1 MTDHE
6 TDPLDGYGMRIGR
19 ELHALSEL
27 AIEPFDAVAIAHAVA
42 VTHPGSV
49 RLVPIA
55 ARGLGRRRW
64 LMLAVLALTS
74 VLLMALWVGVGQQTP
89 GPLTFAPGSIAFV
102 RGGDLYVAKAD
113 GSGPVMVATGDA
125 GHGEWIFQFAFAPD
139 RRHLA
144 FVRYGITPS
153 LVLEDPR
160 NEATAVVA
168 DCCGRFAWGPG
179 GDRLAVYN
187 HGELTIVTLG
197 GAVLRRITLPE
208 DFERDSKGSFG
219 MSWSP
224 DGRWIAVTGCRG
236 LPTAGCEFDH
246 DWLLISPDGS
256 ETRWVPASPADSYR
270 FTTLEWAPDG
280 RIALSLP
287 SPPSVRILPADAG
300 RSLDITVPS
309 PEYADGLLWSPTG
322 SQLAV
327 FGRRSTAEDIGL
339 YLIDPAGSSAA
350 LTTDPV
356 LPDGSMGWSV
366 DGTRLLFGGEV
377 GLVDGTQG
385 LWSVDPD
392 GGMPTQLI
400 RDVDGG
406 YGFVVAGNPQ

>member
-1 MTDHE
+1 MKADDARLASEMHALGDLAVRPFDAAAMAHAIALSGQTIRPGASWSIVSGRRQIWLALGLAAIVATALALALLVASRR
-6 TDPLDGYGMRIGR
+6 TDPL
-19 ELHALSEL
+19 A
-27 AIEPFDAVAIAHAVA
+27 F
-42 VTHPGSV
+42 
-49 RLVPIA
+49 A
-55 ARGLGRRRW
+55 A
-64 LMLAVLALTS
+64 
-74 VLLMALWVGVGQQTP
+74 
-89 GPLTFAPGSIAFV
+89 GSIAFV
-102 RGGDLYVAKAD
+102 RGGDLIVAAPD
-113 GSGPVMVATGDA
+113 GTTEVVVESATPETVPDR
-125 GHGEWIFQFAFAPD
+125 FAFAPD

-160 NEATAVVA
+160 NEVTAVVA

-187 HGELTIVTLG
+187 HDELTIVTLG
-197 GAVLRRITLPE
+197 GAVLQRITLPE

-322 SQLAV
+322 SQLVV
-327 FGRRSTAEDIGL
+327 FGRRGTAEDIGL

-385 LWSVDPD
+385 LWSVDP
-392 GGMPTQLI
+392 GTGMPTLLI